1 KKSCRSKMG
10 ETRPSE
16 SLVLCG
22 LASPYKYDC
31 LGADAPF
38 VANMKTRKAVYFIT
52 GTVITRGK
60 QASTYRR
67 TL

>member
-1 KKSCRSKMG
+1 MG

-31 LGADAPF
+31 LGADAPSP
-38 VANMKTRKAVYFIT
+38 VSMKTRKAGYTIIVLGIT
-52 GTVITRGK
+52 ITRSGNISVPT
-60 QASTYRR
+60 Q
-67 TL
+67 

>member
-1 KKSCRSKMG
+1 MG

-38 VANMKTRKAVYFIT
+38 VGSTKTRKAGYTIIVLGIT
-52 GTVITRGK
+52 ITRPGNISVPTRLGW
-60 QASTYRR
+60 QGV
-67 TL
+67 